1 MTLPYKLNNLLKTVI
16 DWFFYERFFEIINK
30 KLYKT
35 KNINDYQTDIK
46 ETNNSINF
54 VFVNKKSTPSLM

>member
-54 VFVNKKSTPSLM
+54 VFVNKKSTPS

>member
-16 DWFFYERFFEIINK
+16 DWFFYEHFFEIINK

-54 VFVNKKSTPSLM
+54 VFVNKRSTPS

>member
-35 KNINDYQTDIK
+35 KNINDYQTNIK

-54 VFVNKKSTPSLM
+54 VFVNKRSTPS

>member
-16 DWFFYERFFEIINK
+16 DWFFYEHFFEIINK

-35 KNINDYQTDIK
+35 KNINDYQTNIK

-54 VFVNKKSTPSLM
+54 VFVNKRSTPS